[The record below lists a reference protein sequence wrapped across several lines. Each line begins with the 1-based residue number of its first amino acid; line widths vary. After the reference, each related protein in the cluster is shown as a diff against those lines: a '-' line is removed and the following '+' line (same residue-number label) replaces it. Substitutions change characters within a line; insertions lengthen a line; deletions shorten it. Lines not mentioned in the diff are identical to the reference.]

1 MSYTPLASV
10 ANFEQGP
17 ESDLFK
23 QIVSAEQTALLTRAS
38 RAVETYCSRRLAPFA
53 KIENHRAQDIAPDEL
68 PDVGFPL
75 DQTAML
81 GMSRAQSLGANELV
95 RHVWLDEYPPMWEEL
110 WTGSVTAIELRRAF
124 GGNYDYAPADL
135 ANVQFEPENGHIRLQ
150 LGTFA
155 PIGTT
160 VRVTYTGG
168 YAPVP
173 DDLIQATILRAAMLA
188 LTEMLPMAAKA
199 GDLDRAQ
206 LERDFE
212 LLAGPYV
219 RQSV

>member
-1 MSYTPLASV
+1 
-10 ANFEQGP
+10 
-17 ESDLFK
+17 
-23 QIVSAEQTALLTRAS
+23 
-38 RAVETYCSRRLAPFA
+38 
-53 KIENHRAQDIAPDEL
+53 
-68 PDVGFPL
+68 
-75 DQTAML
+75 
-81 GMSRAQSLGANELV
+81 
-95 RHVWLDEYPPMWEEL
+95 MWEEL